1 MVMGMGG
8 KYPSEVVPAKSFK
21 HHKKA
26 PAPPTGKPPKDV
38 NPYEMD
44 NGLHVDY
51 YKWKSGSSWR
61 KLADVGFSG
70 QPFKS
75 DVIANINGN
84 DGYGDVLTSGQH
96 NDVAAAFTGFVNIP
110 AHGVWTIGTKSDDGS
125 KLWIDDE
132 LVADNDGLHTART
145 RTGDI
150 DLQAGWHEVRVQY
163 FDRGAHSVI

>member
-1 MVMGMGG
+1 MVMGLGG
-8 KYPSEVVPAKSFK
+8 DYSVVPASSFR
-21 HHKKA
+21 HVERG
-26 PAPPTGKPPKDV
+26 PNPPTGKPPIDV
-38 NPYEMD
+38 DTGNMID
-44 NGLHVDY
+44 GLNVDY

-84 DGYGDVLTSGQH
+84 DGYGSVLTSGQK
-96 NDVAAAFTGFVNIP
+96 NDVGAAFTGFVNIP

-125 KLWIDDE
+125 KLWIDGE

-145 RTGDI
+145 RTGDV
-150 DLQAGWHEVRVQY
+150 DLQAGWHEVRVEY
-163 FDRGAHSVI
+163 FDRGAHSTI